1 METAAHAFVME
12 LGRALLRIGTPA
24 HRLEEALGLLSRRL
38 GLEAE
43 LFSIPTGLFAS
54 FAAKPFPRTCFVRSD
69 PGEVDLEKLTL
80 LDEIADM
87 VARGDLPAPEGV
99 RRIREVFA
107 APHRYGLL
115 AIMAANVLLS
125 AALATVF
132 GCDWKQA
139 AVAGLIGLIVGL
151 LRVLARHWSSFGRV
165 FDVAAATLGAF
176 AASAAAAWAPGAH
189 YLTLVTGLIVLLPGF
204 TLTVALT
211 ELSTFHLVAGAT
223 RLVGALVVFLKL
235 AFGVALGGR
244 LGAAIFGEPG
254 APALDPVSAWK
265 RLAALGCAAF
275 AFTVIYQAR
284 PRDTGWIL
292 LASIAALL
300 GADAGTRLL
309 GADLGPLAGAF
320 VVTAGGNLYARLLD
334 RPARVVIAP
343 GLLLLVPG
351 ALGFQ
356 SVSFLL
362 ERDAVA
368 GVSTAFSMAL
378 AATGLAAGVLFA
390 TLCVP
395 PRKIL

>member
-1 METAAHAFVME
+1 ME
-12 LGRALLRIGTPA
+12 LGRALLRMGTPA

-43 LFSIPTGLFAS
+43 LFSIPTAVIAS
-54 FAAKPFPRTCFVRSD
+54 FASKPLPTTQLVRSD
-69 PGEVDLEKLTL
+69 PGEVDLEKLTR
-80 LDEIADM
+80 LDELAEL
-87 VARGDLPAPEGV
+87 VARGAVPPAEGV
-99 RRIREVFA
+99 RRIHEVLA
-107 APHRYGLL
+107 APLRHGLL
-115 AIMAANVLLS
+115 AVTAASALLS

-132 GCDWKQA
+132 GCDARQA
-139 AVAGLIGLIVGL
+139 AAAGVVGLIVGV
-151 LRVLARHWSSFGRV
+151 LRLPARRWASFGRI
-165 FDVAAATLGAF
+165 FEFAAAALGSF
-176 AASAAAAWAPGAH
+176 AASAAGLWAPGAY
-189 YLTLVTGLIVLLPGF
+189 YLTMVTGLIVLLPGL

-211 ELSTFHLVAGAT
+211 ELSTFHLVAGAS

-244 LGAAIFGEPG
+244 LGAELFGDVG
-254 APALDPVSAWK
+254 PASFDPVSAWK
-265 RLAALGCAAF
+265 RIAALGCAAF

-292 LASIAALL
+292 LASIAALV
-300 GADAGTRLL
+300 GADAGGWLL

-334 RPARVVIAP
+334 RPARVVIVP

-362 ERDAVA
+362 EQDAVA
-368 GVSTAFSMAL
+368 GVSTAFSMAF